1 MTTPNARSI
10 GRAFFM
16 RREASGFAPYRVP
29 TFARVFVCIGAE
41 DAGGRKPRVLRRY
54 RVSSRDTAQGIVDRG

>member
-54 RVSSRDTAQGIVDRG
+54 RVS